1 MEAIKELRI
10 IVGNA
15 AAVPLVIQQGA
26 AGLGGDGVQFGQD
39 LILHGLGNAE
49 RIAHLG
55 AHILGHG
62 RQYDGQGDAFVLAAG
77 GQLGQ
82 AGQLG
87 FVQRPAAALGGDD
100 GRVIVQ
106 FAVQRQG
113 SAVVRR

>member
-1 MEAIKELRI
+1 MEAIEELRI

-39 LILHGLGNAE
+39 LILHGPGNAE

-62 RQYDGQGDAFVLAAG
+62 RQHDGQGDAFVLAAG

-113 SAVVRR
+113 SAR